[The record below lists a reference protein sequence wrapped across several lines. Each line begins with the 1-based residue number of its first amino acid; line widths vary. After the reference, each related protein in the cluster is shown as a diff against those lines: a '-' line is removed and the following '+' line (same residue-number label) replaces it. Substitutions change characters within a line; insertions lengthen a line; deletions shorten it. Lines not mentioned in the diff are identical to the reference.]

1 MLFLKWHKKCCP
13 FCMEDSKHIFL
24 VEDELYLRQTLILIL
39 RNAGYRVT
47 SAEDGSEAW
56 SQLLN
61 LKEKSEKV
69 DLLVTDIQMP
79 GLSGIDLIDEL
90 EKLNFKLPSLVI
102 TGYGDKETV
111 IELMRRGC
119 SEYIDK
125 PFEPSEFLKRVKI
138 VLEKEE
144 QKKAES
150 EKQVIRVEE
159 EKSEINRKVETY
171 RQHFEKLREQ
181 VDLAVGAYQDLVKI
195 NEDSYKVPVTYRFR
209 PFAELGGDFVLIRD
223 TETGCDFLVA
233 DVAGHDMG
241 ASYHAVLIKAL
252 FDENGRVSNDGHSF
266 FRFLNT
272 HLIEHGKHKRMV
284 TAIYLRLNLKKMKG
298 EIIAAAHPPLI
309 RLKPNLSVPE
319 RLTTKGSVLGIFEDA
334 AFDRRTFPIKS
345 GDRLF
350 LCTDGIPNACRVDGP
365 TGVKMKLSGNGLE
378 NLVKKY
384 LQLPLKEMIEHIW
397 QDVFAFCRFKPQDDM
412 LLLGIEIP

>member
-1 MLFLKWHKKCCP
+1 
-13 FCMEDSKHIFL
+13 MEDSKHIFL
-24 VEDELYLRQTLILIL
+24 VEDELHLRQTLILIL
-39 RNAGYRVT
+39 RNAGYQVT

-61 LKEKSEKV
+61 LKEKSENV

-79 GLSGIDLIDEL
+79 GLSGIELIDKL

-138 VLEKEE
+138 ALEKEE
-144 QKKAES
+144 QKRAES

-195 NEDSYKVPVTYRFR
+195 NEDSCKVPVTYRFK
-209 PFAELGGDFVLIRD
+209 PFAELGGDFVDIRD
-223 TETGCDFLVA
+223 TETGCDILVA
-233 DVAGHDMG
+233 DVSGHDMG

-252 FDENGRVSNDGHSF
+252 FNENGRISDNGQSF
-266 FRFLNT
+266 FEFLNK
-272 HLIEHGKHKRMV
+272 HLIEHGKHKRVV
-284 TAIYLRLNLKKMKG
+284 TAIFLRLNLKKMEG
-298 EIIAAAHPPLI
+298 ELSVAAHPPLI
-309 RLKPNLSVPE
+309 WLKTDLPVPE
-319 RLTTKGSVLGIFEDA
+319 RLYTKGSVLGIFEDA
-334 AFDRRTFPIKS
+334 EYDTRIFPIKY

-350 LCTDGIPNACRVDGP
+350 LCTDGITNACRVDGP
-365 TGVKMKLSGNGLE
+365 TGFKMKFSGNGLE
-378 NLVKKY
+378 NLIKKY
-384 LQLPLKEMIEHIW
+384 HQLPLKKMIEHIW
-397 QDVFAFCRFKPQDDM
+397 EDVFDFCRHKPQDDM
-412 LLLGIEIP
+412 LLLGVEIPEVEKWLK